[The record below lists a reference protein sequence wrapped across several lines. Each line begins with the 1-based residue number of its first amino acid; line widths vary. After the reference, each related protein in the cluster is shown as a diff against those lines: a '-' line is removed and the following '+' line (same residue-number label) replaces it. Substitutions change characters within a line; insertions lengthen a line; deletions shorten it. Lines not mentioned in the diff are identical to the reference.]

1 MEYTVVRSGR
11 KTLCIQ
17 IGPRGEVIVR
27 APQRCPGD
35 YIDAFVQSKASWI
48 ETHRAKRLETMEA
61 QAAFRL
67 QTGDTLSF
75 CGRPLTVKIAP
86 GCRVYLSQTTVYLP
100 RGEVQSIQAPL
111 LSAYKKAALPYLEKR
126 LAHWAKVMRITYRQL
141 KLSTAAS
148 RWGSCSRDG
157 VIRISAYLLFAPE
170 QAIDYVLIHE
180 LSHRKV
186 FDHSPAFW
194 AVVETYMP
202 DWKHWRRVLRDLAQT
217 LYAKGFHKY

>member
-1 MEYTVVRSGR
+1 MDYTVVRSDR

-17 IGPRGEVIVR
+17 IGPEGEVIVR
-27 APQRCPGD
+27 APRRCAES
-35 YIDAFVQSKASWI
+35 YIDAFVQSKAQWI
-48 ETHRAKRLETMEA
+48 ESHRAKQLETLEA
-61 QAAFRL
+61 QREFCL
-67 QTGDTLSF
+67 KTGDTLSF

-86 GCRVYLSQTTVYLP
+86 GCRVYLSKTTVYLP
-100 RGEVQSIQAPL
+100 RGDVQSIQEPL
-111 LSAYKKAALPYLEKR
+111 LSAYKKAAMPYLLER
-126 LAHWAKVMRITYRQL
+126 LDHWGNRMGISYREL

-170 QAIDYVLIHE
+170 EAIDYVLIHE

-186 FDHSPAFW
+186 FNHSPAFW

-202 DWKHWRRVLRDLAQT
+202 DWRHWRQELKVLARR
-217 LYAKGFHKY
+217 LYAQGFHK